1 MSLKEIKNGNIYL
14 TVQDWPQAPV
24 TTSDKA
30 PQVDE
35 EQKTDTQ
42 DDFFLDFRLTPLSM
56 IRF

>member
-1 MSLKEIKNGNIYL
+1 MTLKEIKNRNIYL

-24 TTSDKA
+24 TSSDEA

-42 DDFFLDFRLTPLSM
+42 DDFLDFRSTPLSM
-56 IRF
+56 IQF